1 MNELTTKDMTEYLKN
16 AIELESSIYKQEK
29 AIESAKESIRDKKR
43 RNSSDMYDRKKNIE
57 KLMPKKKEL
66 AKPEDS
72 RSSRKFSPVTLAKES
87 VRADI
92 VYTVISII
100 IIILGFVFKVQLMK
114 VIGLIAIIC
123 FLGRLFIN
131 RKKVADCVL
140 KEQQLDIEYEQKIAE
155 YKKQLDINEQEYK
168 KALEVYEQAEKQ
180 AKAEYEEA
188 QEALTRASEVIEEKL
203 SEPLAQTRQVLEKLY
218 ASDVIFP
225 KYRNMIAICTIY
237 EYFATG
243 RCTTLVGADGA
254 YNLYESELRQNLI
267 IGKLDTIISQLE
279 EIKQNQY
286 TLYTE
291 LQKTNSIMKGI
302 YKNVTN
308 ILNSVEQIED
318 ATKNIAYSSYITSYC
333 AQVTAQNTEALKYIA
348 LINS

>member
-1 MNELTTKDMTEYLKN
+1 MSELTTKDITEYLKN
-16 AIELESSIYKQEK
+16 AMELESSIYRQER
-29 AIESAKESIRDKKR
+29 AIESAKQSIKDKKG
-43 RNSSDMYDRKKNIE
+43 RNYNDMCNRNQNKE
-57 KLMPKKKEL
+57 KRMPKKKEL

-92 VYTVISII
+92 FYTVISII

-131 RKKVADCVL
+131 RKKVTDCVL

-155 YKKQLDINEQEYK
+155 YEKQLDINEQEYK
-168 KALEVYEQAEKQ
+168 KALEVYEQAENQ
-180 AKAEYEEA
+180 AKES
-188 QEALTRASEVIEEKL
+188 LTRASEVIEEKL

-218 ASDVIFP
+218 TSDVIFP
-225 KYRNMIAICTIY
+225 KYKNMVAICTIY
-237 EYFATG
+237 EYFAAG

-286 TLYTE
+286 ILYTE
-291 LQKTNSIMKGI
+291 LKKTNSITSSI
-302 YKNVTN
+302 YRDIKN
-308 ILNSVEQIED
+308 ILNSVEQIGD
-318 ATKNIAYSSYITSYC
+318 TVQNIAHSSYITSYC
-333 AQVTAQNTEALKYIA
+333 AQVTAQNTEALKYIT
-348 LINS
+348 LING